1 MLQFSHSGCLVPLTL
16 VMDSGAGPDLGQGHA
31 MQEEKI
37 FSHNHWEQSEVS
49 ILAKRADR
57 HFPKQTFLLRSN
69 KSDKESLLC

>member
-31 MQEEKI
+31 MQEKKI

-49 ILAKRADR
+49 DVGR
-57 HFPKQTFLLRSN
+57 
-69 KSDKESLLC
+69 